1 MNLSQKWFCTTD
13 KKQNLI
19 IFYGFL
25 VIQEIRRGP
34 LGPRSQ
40 NIHFSLYEQVDQLD
54 PSGILVEWLIFFG
67 ILQPHHCHHSL

>member
-1 MNLSQKWFCTTD
+1 MNLSQKWFYTTD

-40 NIHFSLYEQVDQLD
+40 NIHFSLYEKNLKNYF
-54 PSGILVEWLIFFG
+54 SGFD
-67 ILQPHHCHHSL
+67 H

>member
-25 VIQEIRRGP
+25 VIREIRRGP

-40 NIHFSLYEQVDQLD
+40 NFHFSLYEKKIKKLFQ
-54 PSGILVEWLIFFG
+54 WF
-67 ILQPHHCHHSL
+67 

>member
-40 NIHFSLYEQVDQLD
+40 NIHFSLYEKKIKKLFQ
-54 PSGILVEWLIFFG
+54 WF
-67 ILQPHHCHHSL
+67 